1 MSIFN
6 SLGSNYSGKFVWD
19 SIIIPG
25 SKHKV
30 SEIRQKIAKRYQGS
44 VTLTY
49 KGRQALE
56 LALENSGLAK
66 GSAVGLNGFT
76 CYVLY
81 QAVERAGYQP
91 VLIDIAAGK
100 LNFGDEELKSAN
112 GNTKKLEAIIV
123 QNTLGMVADMA
134 ALESYCKK
142 HNIMIIEDLAHS
154 VGAIYADGREAGT
167 VGQLTMLSF
176 SQDKPLDV
184 VAGGALVDRR
194 EDSKNIVEQPK
205 LRVTPIQREINALY
219 PFWTVLIRGLYPIGL
234 GRYLHFGLK
243 KLHLLATPMSDNLA
257 GIYTMEPS
265 AARLLLKRWQME
277 AHELSHRQTV
287 ADIYKK
293 ALPSKIQIK
302 PEPKSRSVYLRF
314 PLLVDDRAALLAYL
328 KSKSIYI
335 GDTWYDAPIAPK
347 RYLSQTNYQEGDCP
361 NAETLAGHIV
371 NLPTH
376 IHVSEQQA
384 QMIAE
389 EVNKWLQLQ

>member
-19 SIIIPG
+19 SLIIPG

-56 LALENSGLAK
+56 LALETSGLAK
-66 GSAVGLNGFT
+66 GSAVGLNGFP

-91 VLIDIAAGK
+91 VLIDVAAGK

-243 KLHLLATPMSDNLA
+243 KLHLLATPMSDNLE
-257 GIYTMEPS
+257 GIYNMEPS
-265 AARLLLKRWQME
+265 AVRLLLKRWHYQAE
-277 AHELSHRQTV
+277 ESKHRQKI

-293 ALPSKIQIK
+293 TLPAKVQIK
-302 PEPKSRSVYLRF
+302 PLSKSQSLYLRF
-314 PLLVDDRAALLAYL
+314 PLFINDRASLLAHL

-335 GDTWYDAPIAPK
+335 GDTWYDAPISPK
-347 RYLSQTNYQEGDCP
+347 RYLAQTTYVTGQCP
-361 NAETLAGHIV
+361 NAEVLSGHIV

-376 IHVSEQQA
+376 IHVDEEHA
-384 QMIAE
+384 QFIAK
-389 EVNKWLQLQ
+389 EVNVW